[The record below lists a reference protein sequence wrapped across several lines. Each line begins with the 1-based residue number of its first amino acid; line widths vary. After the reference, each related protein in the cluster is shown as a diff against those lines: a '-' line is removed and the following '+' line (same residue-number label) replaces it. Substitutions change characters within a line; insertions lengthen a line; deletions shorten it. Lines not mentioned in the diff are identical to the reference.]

1 MNVVAT
7 ALKCDPTIA
16 GSLRLF
22 TIATNLM
29 YEDKNGGDGEK
40 PNWNGAS
47 RDEVFETYPELWWVE
62 SDWTYNAMFDRPEFE
77 AGEPVGGPPVELL
90 RQLASVGGALGAHI
104 KDVVA
109 HERVRWARYFR
120 GGDTPSVLYVI
131 DADHDLDDPTEG
143 SWAGRYHKPF
153 PDERPQYWTGIDGAA
168 EWNYAEPRLT
178 WANGSV
184 VFAARKQ
191 TLLDRCPAMYVAFLE
206 KVRRLYGAN

>member
-7 ALKCDPTIA
+7 ALKRDPTIA
-16 GSLRLF
+16 DSLRLF

-62 SDWTYNAMFDRPEFE
+62 SDWTYNAMFDGPEFE

-120 GGDTPSVLYVI
+120 AGGYSERALRDRRRSR
-131 DADHDLDDPTEG
+131 
-143 SWAGRYHKPF
+143 SGRPN
-153 PDERPQYWTGIDGAA
+153 RGQLGRSLPQAIS
-168 EWNYAEPRLT
+168 R
-178 WANGSV
+178 
-184 VFAARKQ
+184 
-191 TLLDRCPAMYVAFLE
+191 
-206 KVRRLYGAN
+206 